1 MRLLLDTHVVLW
13 AVSDD
18 PRVGPKTRE
27 MLDSPDH
34 VRVVSAATIWEVEIK
49 IAIGKLAVDE
59 DLRIVLANSTVEP
72 LQISSF
78 HAQTAGRL
86 PLHHGDPFDRMLVAH
101 AGCEG
106 LTLMTSDRAI
116 AAYDVAMIDPAL

>member
-59 DLRIVLANSTVEP
+59 DLRIVLANSAVEP

-78 HAQTAGRL
+78 HAQPLGDFRCTMTIRL
-86 PLHHGDPFDRMLVAH
+86 IGCWSRRRVARVS
-101 AGCEG
+101 
-106 LTLMTSDRAI
+106 L
-116 AAYDVAMIDPAL
+116 

>member
-1 MRLLLDTHVVLW
+1 MLW

-59 DLRIVLANSTVEP
+59 DLRIVLANSAVEP
-72 LQISSF
+72 LQISMVPC
-78 HAQTAGRL
+78 ANRWA
-86 PLHHGDPFDRMLVAH
+86 
-101 AGCEG
+101 
-106 LTLMTSDRAI
+106 TS
-116 AAYDVAMIDPAL
+116 AAPWRSV